1 VALFSAEKD
10 KPHRA
15 SSPGM
20 FHSTEQWNATK
31 KVPTGGIS
39 SFIHRVILG
48 RPLQYQPPPQTHIH
62 VSSEVKTS
70 RTQMLMNEMD
80 IPLSDQQAAELAH
93 AYLALGLAWSRANTV
108 QHTSLSQPMHNKVTE
123 AFRQLNFVSQVHAR
137 QYSLTDA
144 GYRFLRHFDP
154 TPPPPH
160 SAYVAH
166 ENTVR

>member
-1 VALFSAEKD
+1 MESIHTHKCANCGYHNRIKVALFSAEKD

-80 IPLSDQQAAELAH
+80 IPLSDQQAA
-93 AYLALGLAWSRANTV
+93 LGLVACQYRPA
-108 QHTSLSQPMHNKVTE
+108 HQPE
-123 AFRQLNFVSQVHAR
+123 P
-137 QYSLTDA
+137 TDA
-144 GYRFLRHFDP
+144 Q
-154 TPPPPH
+154 
-160 SAYVAH
+160 
-166 ENTVR
+166 